1 MEKIKLS
8 IENINKR
15 YDSRII
21 FSDFN
26 IDFYV
31 NEVNCILGKSGCG
44 KTTLLNIIS
53 GIIKNDTNNLN
64 IKENLNRVGN
74 KLEASYIFQ
83 DDRLIDWLTV
93 EENIKIVV
101 NKYYNKTQLNKICD
115 EYLELVGISDYKKF
129 YPQMLSGG
137 IRQRVNIARAFI
149 YPSKNIIMDEP
160 FKSIDA
166 KNTQLIMDNFRN
178 ILRKEKRT
186 VLFVTH
192 NIEEALF
199 LADRIFILGDSPIRI
214 KKILKNS
221 KELEKNEVLKLI

>member
-15 YDSRII
+15 YDDHTI
-21 FSDFN
+21 FENFN

-53 GIIKNDTNNLN
+53 GIIKNDTDNLS
-64 IKENLNRVGN
+64 IKEELNRVEN

-101 NKYYNKTQLNKICD
+101 NRYYNKTQLNKICD
-115 EYLELVGISDYKKF
+115 EYLKLVGISEYKKF

-137 IRQRVNIARAFI
+137 LRQRVNIARAFI
-149 YPSKNIIMDEP
+149 YPSRNIIMDEP
-160 FKSIDA
+160 FKSIDV
-166 KNTQLIMDNFRN
+166 KNTQIIMDNFRE
-178 ILRKEKRT
+178 ILKKEKRT

>member
-1 MEKIKLS
+1 
-8 IENINKR
+8 
-15 YDSRII
+15 
-21 FSDFN
+21 
-26 IDFYV
+26 
-31 NEVNCILGKSGCG
+31 
-44 KTTLLNIIS
+44 
-53 GIIKNDTNNLN
+53 
-64 IKENLNRVGN
+64 
-74 KLEASYIFQ
+74 
-83 DDRLIDWLTV
+83 
-93 EENIKIVV
+93 
-101 NKYYNKTQLNKICD
+101 
-115 EYLELVGISDYKKF
+115 
-129 YPQMLSGG
+129 
-137 IRQRVNIARAFI
+137 
-149 YPSKNIIMDEP
+149 

>member
-15 YDSRII
+15 YDDHII
-21 FSDFN
+21 FKNFN

-53 GIIKNDTNNLN
+53 GIIKNDTDNLN
-64 IKENLNRVGN
+64 IKEELNKVES
-74 KLEASYIFQ
+74 KLDTSYIFQ

-101 NKYYNKTQLNKICD
+101 NRYYDKTQLNKICD
-115 EYLELVGISDYKKF
+115 EYLSLVGISEYKKF

-137 IRQRVNIARAFI
+137 LRQRVNIARAFI
-149 YPSKNIIMDEP
+149 YPSRNIIMDEP
-160 FKSIDA
+160 FKSIDV
-166 KNTQLIMDNFRN
+166 KNTQIIMDNFRE
-178 ILRKEKRT
+178 ILKKEKRT

-192 NIEEALF
+192 NIEEAF
-199 LADRIFILGDSPIRI
+199 SLADRIFILGDSPIRI

-221 KELEKNEVLKLI
+221 NELEKNEVLKLI